1 MLYFANGA
9 IAKIQFLDIFNL
21 VYLSIFEER
30 GNLKDLI
37 VKGIQKELIFLSFQC
52 IFDYFIV
59 VQCSKQSDIGSQKC
73 LLDERPT
80 NGARYWIIVIPL
92 EHAPDADIAEVVR
105 VGTCKCGP
113 FAQDMI
119 LLVADITEVAI
130 RALAYADGWDLL
142 LFAWI
147 AVVFF
152 HVCSI

>member
-59 VQCSKQSDIGSQKC
+59 VQCSK
-73 LLDERPT
+73 
-80 NGARYWIIVIPL
+80 
-92 EHAPDADIAEVVR
+92 
-105 VGTCKCGP
+105 
-113 FAQDMI
+113 
-119 LLVADITEVAI
+119 
-130 RALAYADGWDLL
+130 
-142 LFAWI
+142 
-147 AVVFF
+147 
-152 HVCSI
+152 